1 MTHSGVW
8 GNMWDVYRVLP
19 LQWWSSSPASRGV
32 KVRQINR
39 PSRPE
44 EEKQKCPVSAM
55 SRSFWYECWCLGVE
69 DSRQGST
76 VRWPAVCQ
84 RGGGMHPLPSSCTGL
99 EKRSIYIQD
108 IGSVFKGWQEKWKD
122 ECSFRDTVKCP
133 TKMHTL
139 PQSLQK
145 PTLGSINH
153 LKPILSWYLNSL

>member
-84 RGGGMHPLPSSCTGL
+84 RGGACTRSLPAVRAW
-99 EKRSIYIQD
+99 RSVQFT
-108 IGSVFKGWQEKWKD
+108 S
-122 ECSFRDTVKCP
+122 R
-133 TKMHTL
+133 
-139 PQSLQK
+139 
-145 PTLGSINH
+145 TLGQCSKADRRNGKMSALLGIPWNVPQRCTH
-153 LKPILSWYLNSL
+153 CLNPCKNPLWAALII